1 MNFSEYKAALKIL
14 AFGKELPDSVYI
26 HVDGLD
32 LIPSDLHLL
41 ISAVRMKLDTSNEF
55 NVIKL
60 HKRQFRVSLLSYPG
74 FETIAH
80 PPLEKSILVDLEKGS
95 SKRASFDQRSNP
107 PILHRKESFLPQSD
121 KRCELFSS
129 LTREEERQGLYEDV
143 KTIGFRE
150 NWEKLLASK
159 GLSIEGHKLFRVEPR
174 SESSDMTIEVDRHK
188 TAIVRY
194 DFSKPIKMLIQSELL
209 TEGSSIFDYGCG
221 HGADVTGL
229 TNLGHNVAAWDP
241 VHRPEGER
249 RKSDFVNL
257 GYVINV
263 IENPVERVETLCK
276 AWDYTEKLLVVSA
289 MVSGGDSYVNARA
302 YGDGVITNS
311 NTFQKYFEQSELQ
324 AYIETVLHQDA
335 IAAAPGVF
343 FVFRHEAD
351 QHDYLAKR
359 SRRIIDWGALTA
371 RLGFGA
377 ANPRD
382 RKPRLSI
389 YERHKELLE
398 DFWKVYLEIARP
410 PHADEYE
417 RSEDVRRICQSV
429 PRAVSLFEEKYGTE
443 LIAERRI
450 RRAEDLRVYLAME
463 EFKKRRTPLSNL
475 SPGMR
480 RDIKAFFPSY
490 NDACDAARDLL
501 FATGDPMEVEIAV
514 ESLDF
519 GHYDDDEGHY
529 SFHRSLLDELPAIL
543 RVYVGC
549 GGMLY
554 GDLSDIDV
562 FKIHTTSGKLTLQTY
577 RGFDQLN
584 LPEMQ
589 TRIKI
594 DLRRRYI
601 TVFESQESKTQLLY
615 FKERLV
621 AKDSPLRAD
630 AEAFS
635 RKLERLGLNEQQVG
649 RFGPTKEQL
658 SKALNQ
664 MGYSYELKKM
674 KSP

>member
-1 MNFSEYKAALKIL
+1 MNFSEYKTALKKL
-14 AFGKELPDSVYI
+14 TFGKELPDSVYI
-26 HVDGLD
+26 HVDGLN
-32 LIPSDLHLL
+32 LIPSDLFLL
-41 ISAVRMKLDTSNEF
+41 ISNVRMKLDTRNEF

-60 HKRQFRVSLLSYPG
+60 HKRQFRVSLLCYPE

-80 PPLEKSILVDLEKGS
+80 PPLKKSILVYLDKGI
-95 SKRASFDQRSNP
+95 SKMASFDQRANP

-121 KRCELFSS
+121 TRREVFSS
-129 LTREEERQGLYEDV
+129 LTREEEKQGLYEDV

-150 NWEKLLASK
+150 NWEKLLFSK
-159 GLSIEGHKLFRVEPR
+159 GLSIKGHKLFQVEPR
-174 SESSDMTIEVDRHK
+174 SESSNVTVEVDRHR
-188 TAIVRY
+188 TAMVRY

-209 TEGSSIFDYGCG
+209 KEESSIFDYGCG
-221 HGADVTGL
+221 HGADVRGL
-229 TNLGHNVAAWDP
+229 INLGYNVAAWDP
-241 VHRPEGER
+241 VHRPDGEK

-263 IENPVERVETLCK
+263 IENLAERVETLCK
-276 AWDYTEKLLVVSA
+276 AWDYTEKLLIVSA

-302 YGDGVITNS
+302 YRDGVITNS

-324 AYIETVLHQDA
+324 AYIETALNQDA
-335 IAAAPGVF
+335 IAVAPGVF
-343 FVFRHEAD
+343 FIFRHESD

-359 SRRIIDWGALTA
+359 SRRIIDWGELTA
-371 RLGFGA
+371 RLGFGSP
-377 ANPRD
+377 NPRD
-382 RKPRLSI
+382 RKPRISI
-389 YERHKELLE
+389 YEKHKELLE
-398 DFWKVYLEIARP
+398 DFWKFYLEIARSP
-410 PHADEYE
+410 QADEYE
-417 RSEDVRRICQSV
+417 NSEEVRRICKSI
-429 PRAVSLFEEKYGTE
+429 PRAISLFEEKYGTD

-475 SPGMR
+475 STAMR

-490 NDACDAARDLL
+490 NDACDTARNLL
-501 FATGDPMEVEIAV
+501 FAAGDPMEIEIAV

-577 RGFDQLN
+577 RGFDELN

-594 DLRRRYI
+594 DLRRRNI

-615 FKERLV
+615 FKERLL
-621 AKDSPLRAD
+621 AKDSPLRAN

-649 RFGPTKEQL
+649 RFGPTREQL

-664 MGYSYELKKM
+664 MGYSYGLKKM